1 MTAVKNGD
9 EPDNVILPKRNG
21 DSMTKKITFM
31 LFLLALAVGMYVMKA
46 TAKGDRVAVAN
57 KTITTNTAQPS
68 RIATA
73 EACKVYTGVD
83 AGTVNLRACGSIAC
97 EVLDTLTEGESLTIV
112 KAGLW
117 IQVTRAD
124 GVTGWLNS
132 KYCKGK

>member
-1 MTAVKNGD
+1 
-9 EPDNVILPKRNG
+9 
-21 DSMTKKITFM
+21 MTKKIIFM
-31 LFLLALAVGMYVMKA
+31 FLLLVLAVGMYAMKA
-46 TAKGDRVAVAN
+46 TAKGDRVADP
-57 KTITTNTAQPS
+57 ISTAQPS
-68 RIATA
+68 QTA
-73 EACKVYTGVD
+73 KPEACKVYTGVD

-117 IQVTRAD
+117 TQVTRAD

>member
-1 MTAVKNGD
+1 M
-9 EPDNVILPKRNG
+9 
-21 DSMTKKITFM
+21 KKIFI
-31 LFLLALAVGMYVMKA
+31 LLLLLALSVVFFAIGFNVM
-46 TAKGDRVAVAN
+46 AKGDRVPDP
-57 KTITTNTAQPS
+57 TSTAQPS

-117 IQVTRAD
+117 TQVTRAD